1 MLDDPLWVVMA
12 LLKAKTSTVLIPL
25 LLDDPLCA
33 ERKAEQELFMAV
45 LIPLLLDDPLWA
57 SKAIHAALKNNGLNP
72 SFAG

>member
-1 MLDDPLWVVMA
+1 MA
-12 LLKAKTSTVLIPL
+12 LLKAKTST
-25 LLDDPLCA
+25 
-33 ERKAEQELFMAV
+33 V